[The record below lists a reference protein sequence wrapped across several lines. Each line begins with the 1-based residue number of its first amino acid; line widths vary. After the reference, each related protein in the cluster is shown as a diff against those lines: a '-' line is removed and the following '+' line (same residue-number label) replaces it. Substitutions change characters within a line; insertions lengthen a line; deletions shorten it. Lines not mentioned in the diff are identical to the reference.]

1 VLAKSEILAYRDQ
14 GYLLVKDALSKQEL
28 QELRSVTDSFIE
40 QSRSLAADDGA
51 IELEEGHTA
60 ANPRV
65 RRIKQPHKQHPVFA
79 AVCRGASILDP
90 VRALIGENLRLIG
103 TKVNIKAAH
112 KGTSVEWHQDWG
124 FYPHTNEDLLAV
136 GVLLDDVGPDNA
148 PLLLMPGSHRGP
160 VYDHSAR
167 GAFVGG
173 FDPSAQ
179 GLDVSGATA
188 FTGSAGSISLHHVRM
203 VHGSG
208 INRSDRDRRMLFV
221 EIAAADAWPLVGGI
235 ASSPNWFEGNMISGS
250 PTTNWRMEALPIR
263 IPLPA
268 AYSRPLSDDATL
280 YKLQEHL
287 PKRYFHEVGKAS

>member
-1 VLAKSEILAYRDQ
+1 MLAKSEILAYRDQ

-79 AVCRGASILDP
+79 AVCRSASILDP
-90 VRALIGENLRLIG
+90 ARALIGENLRLIG

-148 PLLLMPGSHRGP
+148 PLLVMPGSHRGP

-208 INRSDRDRRMLFV
+208 INRS
-221 EIAAADAWPLVGGI
+221 DAWPLVGGI

>member
-1 VLAKSEILAYRDQ
+1 VLSETEVQAYRDQ
-14 GYLLVKDALSKQEL
+14 GYLLVKDAVSKQEL
-28 QELRSVTDSFIE
+28 KELRSVTDGFIE
-40 QSRSLAADDGA
+40 RSRQLTADDSA

-65 RRIKQPHKQHPVFA
+65 RRIKQPHKQHPAYA
-79 AVCRGASILDP
+79 ALLRSASILDP
-90 VRALIGENLRLIG
+90 VRSLIGNDLRLIG

-112 KGTSVEWHQDWG
+112 GGTSVEWHQDWG

-148 PLLLMPGSHRGP
+148 PLLLVPESHHGP
-160 VYDHSAR
+160 VCDHSA
-167 GAFVGG
+167 GGVFAGG
-173 FDPSAQ
+173 FDPPAQ
-179 GLDVSGATA
+179 GLDVRSAAA
-188 FTGSAGSISLHHVRM
+188 FTGPAGSISLHHVRL

-208 INRSDRDRRMLFV
+208 INRSNRDRRMLFI

-263 IPLPA
+263 IPLPE
-268 AYSRPLSDDATL
+268 AYSRPLSDDSTL

-287 PKRYFHEVGKAS
+287 LKRYFHEVGKAS

>member
-1 VLAKSEILAYRDQ
+1 VLTQTEIRAYRDH
-14 GYLLVKDALSKQEL
+14 GYLLIKDALSNQEL
-28 QELRSVTDSFIE
+28 QELRGVTDSFIE
-40 QSRSLAADDGA
+40 RSRSLTADDGA
-51 IELEEGHTA
+51 LELEEGHTA
-60 ANPRV
+60 ADPRV
-65 RRIKQPHKQHPVFA
+65 RRIKQPHKQHPAYA
-79 AVCRGASILDP
+79 ALCRSDSILDP
-90 VRALIGENLRLIG
+90 VRALIGRNLRLIG

-148 PLLLMPGSHRGP
+148 PLLLVPGSHRGP
-160 VYDHSAR
+160 VYDHSAH

-173 FDPSAQ
+173 FDPPAQ
-179 GLDVSGATA
+179 GLDVRGAAA

-221 EIAAADAWPLVGGI
+221 EMAAADAWPLVGGI
-235 ASSPNWFEGNMISGS
+235 ASSPDWFEGNMISGS
-250 PTTNWRMEALPIR
+250 ATTNWRMEALPIR

-268 AYSRPLSDDATL
+268 AYSRPLSDDSTL

-287 PKRYFHEVGKAS
+287 SKRYFHEVDKAS